1 MNIIITIIIIAK
13 EVIRFDEYL
22 SHSRCPQ
29 K

>member
-1 MNIIITIIIIAK
+1 MNIIITIIIAK
-13 EVIRFDEYL
+13 EVIKFDEYL